1 MTYFKEMSKDG
12 FIVSISSEE
21 AMYLES
27 TGKYNKTMSG
37 NIAIYLLR

>member
-1 MTYFKEMSKDG
+1 MSYFKEMFKDG
-12 FIVSISSEE
+12 FIVSISFNE

-27 TGKYNKTMSG
+27 TGKYKKTTSG